1 MDINPVIVGS
11 NKYCGPAVLSSLLKI
26 DTGEAA
32 RRIRVRTGK
41 RSVKG
46 TYLRDLLAVL
56 IEAGF
61 DLKPTSYLR
70 DCKGKNPTLAG
81 WLKLSKESRVAG
93 RVFLI
98 SAGRHWQL
106 VSGRRYVCGLTKEIV
121 SVRDKR
127 VRRRSRVNGVYEV
140 TKG

>member
-32 RRIRVRTGK
+32 RRIREGSNV

-46 TYLRDLLAVL
+46 TYIGQLKKVIEDANLKVKSNVL
-56 IEAGF
+56 YGV
-61 DLKPTSYLR
+61 K
-70 DCKGKNPTLAG
+70 KPTLAT
-81 WLKLSKESRVAG
+81 WLKISKENRVAG

-98 SAGRHWQL
+98 LAGRHWQL
-106 VSGRRYVCGLTKEIV
+106 VSGRRYVCGQTKEVV

-127 VRRRSRVNGVYEV
+127 VKRRARVQAVYEIV
-140 TKG
+140 KE